1 MEEKKTIVLDF
12 DGVVHSYISGW
23 KGANHIPDP
32 PVPYVAEAI
41 DTLKEAGYEIV
52 IWSTRCVYLKGRQA
66 IRDWLIQWGITVDS
80 IVSVKPS
87 CICFV
92 DDRAI
97 TFNGD
102 WRQTMIDILKFKS
115 YLDK

>member
-12 DGVVHSYISGW
+12 DGVIHSYISGW
-23 KGANHIPDP
+23 KGADCIPDP
-32 PVPYVAEAI
+32 PLPYV
-41 DTLKEAGYEIV
+41 KEAVDILRHEGYEVV
-52 IWSTRCVYLKGRQA
+52 IWSTRCTYPLGRQA
-66 IRDWLIQWGITVDS
+66 IKDWLKKWDIEVDS
-80 IVSVKPS
+80 MIAVRPP

-97 TFNGD
+97 TFKGD
-102 WRQTMIDILKFKS
+102 WRQTMIDILDFKS

>member
-41 DTLKEAGYEIV
+41 DTLREAGYEVI
-52 IWSTRCVYLKGRQA
+52 IWSTRCADRDGRQA
-66 IRDWLIQWGITVDS
+66 IKSWLKEWNITVNRVA
-80 IVSVKPS
+80 ITKPP

-97 TFNGD
+97 TFKGELNG
-102 WRQTMIDILKFKS
+102 REKNYS
-115 YLDK
+115 S